1 MVKSI
6 ENHREGRCERST
18 PMKNYVAKCTTTTAI
33 KKRIVDCKIELKP
46 KKKRKKF
53 NKLDR
58 EEISPL
64 HLVSLI
70 LTHSERLF
78 HF

>member
-1 MVKSI
+1 MH
-6 ENHREGRCERST
+6 NNNNG
-18 PMKNYVAKCTTTTAI
+18 N

-46 KKKRKKF
+46 KKKKF
-53 NKLDR
+53 NKLGAELR

-70 LTHSERLF
+70 LKLTASDYFLRLLCGRF
-78 HF
+78 HKEDVEKAT

>member
-33 KKRIVDCKIELKP
+33 KKRIVDCKIELT
-46 KKKRKKF
+46 KKKRIKDEKKF
-53 NKLDR
+53 NKL
-58 EEISPL
+58 ENFTITL
-64 HLVSLI
+64 HEL
-70 LTHSERLF
+70 
-78 HF
+78 